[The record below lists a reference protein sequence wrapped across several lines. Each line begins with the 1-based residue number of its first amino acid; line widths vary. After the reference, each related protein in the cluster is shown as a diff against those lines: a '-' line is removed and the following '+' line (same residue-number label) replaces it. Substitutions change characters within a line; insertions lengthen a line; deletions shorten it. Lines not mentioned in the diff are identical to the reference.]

1 MLSEFLRTRLK
12 KYSSG
17 EKMSKMDET
26 NFIIPAALLRS
37 LFSYLKTKPWVEVEA
52 FMTQLQA
59 LQVVVREE
67 REDEKEDS

>member
-1 MLSEFLRTRLK
+1 
-12 KYSSG
+12 
-17 EKMSKMDET
+17 MSKMDET